1 MLQKSI
7 AELNV
12 PKNLLSFNQIAVCIY
27 YLINE
32 CSDFI
37 RKLMTK
43 TSIVQQPVGL
53 VPTTYYGPQPVSSS
67 CDICMN
73 KITTTVQYR
82 KGVCTW
88 MACTGIT
95 LIGGIFGCCLIP
107 FYVNSCKDAYHSCP
121 ECGTLLGVYKRI

>member
-1 MLQKSI
+1 M
-7 AELNV
+7 
-12 PKNLLSFNQIAVCIY
+12 
-27 YLINE
+27 
-32 CSDFI
+32 
-37 RKLMTK
+37 K
-43 TSIVQQPVGL
+43 TSIVQQPIGL
-53 VPTTYYGPQPVSSS
+53 VSTMYYGPQPVSSS
-67 CDICMN
+67 CGICMN
-73 KITTTVQYR
+73 KITTIVQYR

>member
-1 MLQKSI
+1 MIQSI
-7 AELNV
+7 
-12 PKNLLSFNQIAVCIY
+12 
-27 YLINE
+27 
-32 CSDFI
+32 I
-37 RKLMTK
+37 RRTRKE
-43 TSIVQQPVGL
+43 TSVVQQPVGL
-53 VPTTYYGPQPVSSS
+53 VPTTYYGPQPVSSA